1 MSAMKRFVSC
11 FLLLMT
17 LSMSAAAQSPGTVR
31 AVVYEFLRGQSAGQ
45 NGQVKIEVD
54 EPVIPANMPRCD
66 QLEPWLPAGARPWG
80 KVRVG
85 VRCIGQG
92 NWSLYVP
99 AQVSI
104 MGNYLAA
111 ARALRP
117 GDVLDIADIE
127 LRTGEIT
134 TMGRQLLTEPEQALG
149 QQMRFAVAVGQP
161 LRATM
166 MSAPIVIQ
174 SGRPVKVVVQG
185 AGFSV
190 ANQGTALGSAR
201 AGQAIRVRLASGK
214 VVSGTATQHGEVIIR
229 P

>member
-1 MSAMKRFVSC
+1 
-11 FLLLMT
+11 
-17 LSMSAAAQSPGTVR
+17 
-31 AVVYEFLRGQSAGQ
+31 
-45 NGQVKIEVD
+45 VKIEVE

-104 MGNYLAA
+104 LGNYLAA

-214 VVSGTATQHGEVIIR
+214 VGSGTATQHGEVIIR

>member
-1 MSAMKRFVSC
+1 MKRFVSC

>member
-1 MSAMKRFVSC
+1 MGAMKRFVSC
-11 FLLLMT
+11 FLMLMS
-17 LSMSAAAQSPGTVR
+17 LSMSATAQSPGTVR

-45 NGQVKIEVD
+45 NGQVKIEVE

-92 NWSLYVP
+92 NWSLFVP

-104 MGNYLAA
+104 LGNYLAA

-190 ANQGTALGSAR
+190 ANQRTALGSAR

>member
-1 MSAMKRFVSC
+1 MGAMKRFVSC
-11 FLLLMT
+11 FLMLMS
-17 LSMSAAAQSPGTVR
+17 LSMSATAQSPGTVR

-92 NWSLYVP
+92 NWSLFVP

-104 MGNYLAA
+104 LGNYLAA

-190 ANQGTALGSAR
+190 ANQRTALGSAR

>member
-1 MSAMKRFVSC
+1 MGAMKRFVSC
-11 FLLLMT
+11 FLLLMS

-45 NGQVKIEVD
+45 NGQVKIEVE

-99 AQVSI
+99 AQVNI
-104 MGNYLAA
+104 LGNYLAA